1 MDSFAKRHPLVIL
14 SYYIIALMTLL
25 VVGDPR
31 LFVITAGLMFFIRF
45 LQIGGHQSLRSLMY
59 SIGAI
64 VLCLLINPL
73 LNHRGVTLLI
83 TIGDMR
89 ITKEAVC
96 YGGHMALLLVTSLFL
111 FSCFSYYMT
120 AEKIMALM
128 GKRCPS
134 FSMLFTM
141 ILRVVPKVRKDVR
154 EITELY
160 GNRPKVW
167 SALFG
172 IEMEEAVE
180 RSIAMK
186 QKRYG
191 DRKRSHYWEK
201 QLGWQ
206 DWFMVLIM
214 CGMLGY
220 LVWIFL
226 TGNASVRYFPAIYM
240 ADIPWWQWCL
250 YIFYMG
256 IPIWLRGKE
265 ECKWFLWKRK
275 ITSSIIHNKQSQPFS
290 LNNGR

>member
-25 VVGDPR
+25 VVGDPW
-31 LFVITAGLMFFIRF
+31 LFVITAGLMFFVRF

-141 ILRVVPKVRKDVR
+141 ILRVVPKVRKDIR
-154 EITELY
+154 EITELH

-167 SALFG
+167 YDIFPLFTWQTSLG
-172 IEMEEAVE
+172 GNGVCISFIWEFPFGYEER
-180 RSIAMK
+180 RSVN
-186 QKRYG
+186 G
-191 DRKRSHYWEK
+191 SCGSEK
-201 QLGWQ
+201 LPI
-206 DWFMVLIM
+206 LLSTTNKA
-214 CGMLGY
+214 CH
-220 LVWIFL
+220 
-226 TGNASVRYFPAIYM
+226 
-240 ADIPWWQWCL
+240 IP
-250 YIFYMG
+250 
-256 IPIWLRGKE
+256 
-265 ECKWFLWKRK
+265 
-275 ITSSIIHNKQSQPFS
+275 
-290 LNNGR
+290 